1 VNFLLESWEAILP
14 LIQFGA
20 RILDVLLVG
29 IIILWLYRLTKGTSA
44 IPVFMGL
51 LAIYLIWKVVSYAG
65 MPILAE
71 LLGQFIGVGILAII
85 IVFQQEIRQ
94 FLFSIGDRANIEKP
108 KLWLEKLLSLRH
120 EERAP
125 LRIDEITKAVKKLAQ
140 RKEGA
145 LIILQRS
152 SDLTIHLQG
161 STKLNADILAPLIE
175 ATFHKDNSMHDG
187 GMYIAIGRIR
197 AVRCVLPV
205 TQRTDLPPELGMRHR
220 AALGLAEKTDALIII
235 VSEETGLISIAMDG
249 DLHRGV
255 ASEDLNEILDKEFN
269 PKQEEE
275 KEAE

>member
-1 VNFLLESWEAILP
+1 VNFLLETWEAILP

-20 RILDVLLVG
+20 RILDILLVG

-65 MPILAE
+65 MPVLAE

-108 KLWLEKLLSLRH
+108 KLWLEKLLTLRH
-120 EERAP
+120 EERSP
-125 LRIDEITKAVKKLAQ
+125 LRIEEITKAVKKLAL

-152 SDLTIHLQG
+152 SDLTLHLQA

-249 DLHRGV
+249 KLHRGI
-255 ASEDLNEILDKEFN
+255 AAEDLKEILDKEFN
-269 PKQEEE
+269 PKE
-275 KEAE
+275 KDAK

>member
-1 VNFLLESWEAILP
+1 MNFLLESWEAILP

-20 RILDVLLVG
+20 RILDILLVG

-65 MPILAE
+65 MPVLAE

-108 KLWLEKLLSLRH
+108 KLWLEKLLTLRH
-120 EERAP
+120 EERSP
-125 LRIDEITKAVKKLAQ
+125 LRIEEITKAVKKLAQ

-152 SDLTIHLQG
+152 SDLTLHLQA

-249 DLHRGV
+249 KLHRGI
-255 ASEDLNEILDKEFN
+255 AAEDLKEILDKEFN
-269 PKQEEE
+269 PKE
-275 KEAE
+275 KDAK